1 MYLRPRR
8 RAYDLDAALTCRSVY
23 CYNPVPVRSH
33 PRPSTNY
40 VHPTIRYE
48 IKYRIPAETAEEMA
62 HHIGRYMTA
71 DEHGEGGSACYPVHS
86 LYLDSPGFRLY
97 RETVEGAFS
106 RYKLRARCYSFE
118 PVRTFFLEVKSRRG
132 EAMTKS
138 RALADIE
145 TTRAALAGVGE
156 PGSDKA
162 LGTFFARRDD
172 LRARPTCWITYD
184 RAAYVGGERSLV
196 RITFD
201 SRVRTALPTPDL
213 MEPSTW
219 YDLPEVKR
227 LVVLE
232 IKYTGSYPAWVAETV
247 RRFHLTRSSMSKYKQ
262 GVNELIA
269 RDLIPSMRAA

>member
-1 MYLRPRR
+1 M
-8 RAYDLDAALTCRSVY
+8 
-23 CYNPVPVRSH
+23 
-33 PRPSTNY
+33 
-40 VHPTIRYE
+40 HPTVRYE
-48 IKYRIPAETAEEMA
+48 IKYRIPPQTAEEIA

-71 DEHGEGGSACYPVHS
+71 DEYGEGGSACYPVHS

-97 RETVEGAFS
+97 RDTVEGAFS
-106 RYKLRARCYSFE
+106 RYKLRARCYNFQPARS
-118 PVRTFFLEVKSRRG
+118 FFLEVKSRRG

-145 TTRAALAGVGE
+145 ATGAALAGVGD

-162 LGTFFARRDD
+162 LGAFFARRDD
-172 LRARPTCWITYD
+172 LRARPTAWITYD

-213 MEPSTW
+213 GEPPTW
-219 YDLPEVKR
+219 YDLPEVVG

-247 RRFHLTRSSMSKYKQ
+247 RRFNLTRSSMSKYKQ
-262 GVNELIA
+262 GVDALIA
-269 RDLIPSMRAA
+269 RNLIPSMRAA

>member
-1 MYLRPRR
+1 M
-8 RAYDLDAALTCRSVY
+8 
-23 CYNPVPVRSH
+23 
-33 PRPSTNY
+33 
-40 VHPTIRYE
+40 HPTVRYE
-48 IKYRIPAETAEEMA
+48 IKYRIPPQTAEEMA

-97 RETVEGAFS
+97 RDTVEGAFS
-106 RYKLRARCYSFE
+106 RYKLRARCYNFAAERS
-118 PVRTFFLEVKSRRG
+118 FFLEVKSRRG

-145 TTRAALAGVGE
+145 STRSALLGVGD
-156 PGSDKA
+156 PDGNKA
-162 LGTFFARRDD
+162 LGTFLARRDD
-172 LRARPTCWITYD
+172 LRARPTTWITYD

-201 SRVRTALPTPDL
+201 SRVRAALPTPDL
-213 MEPSTW
+213 GEPPTW
-219 YDLPEVKR
+219 YDLPEVVG

-247 RRFHLTRSSMSKYKQ
+247 RRFNLTRSSMSKYKQ
-262 GVNELIA
+262 GVDELIA
-269 RDLIPSMRAA
+269 RNLIPAMRAA